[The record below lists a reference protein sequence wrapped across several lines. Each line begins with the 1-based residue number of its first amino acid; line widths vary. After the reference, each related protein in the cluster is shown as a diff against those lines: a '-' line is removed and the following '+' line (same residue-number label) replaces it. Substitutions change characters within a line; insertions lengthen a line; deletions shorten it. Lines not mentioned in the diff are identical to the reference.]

1 MPYQTALVAVD
12 LTEESEQVLTRAKEV
27 RDTQGTKLHLMSV
40 IRPLAEIYGGMDM
53 TVLSPDV
60 LRLEKEAE
68 DQAREHLEALAQEAG
83 ISSDDILLVRGNPA
97 AEIRAQADAIGAD
110 LVIMGTHG
118 RHGLGLLLG
127 STANGV
133 LHGIGCDVLAVRIK
147 AA

>member
-1 MPYQTALVAVD
+1 MPYETALVAVD
-12 LTEESEQVLTRAKEV
+12 LTEESEQVLARAREI
-27 RDTQGTKLHLMSV
+27 RASQGTRLHLMSV

-68 DQAREHLEALAQEAG
+68 DQARQRLEELAGQSG
-83 ISSDDILLVRGNPA
+83 IPEDEIFLVRGNPA
-97 AEIRAQADAIGAD
+97 AEIRAQAEAIGAD

-147 AA
+147 GA

>member
-1 MPYQTALVAVD
+1 MAYQTALVAVD
-12 LTEESEQVLTRAKEV
+12 LTEDSEQVLAVAREIRA
-27 RDTQGTKLHLMSV
+27 TQGTRLHLLNV

-68 DQAREHLEALAQEAG
+68 DQARARLEELAAEAG
-83 ISSDDILLVRGNPA
+83 VPSDEITLVRGNPA
-97 AEIRAQADAIGAD
+97 AEIRTQAEAIGAD

-118 RHGLGLLLG
+118 RHGLRLLLG
-127 STANGV
+127 STASGV

-147 AA
+147 DA

>member
-12 LTEESEQVLTRAKEV
+12 LTEDSEQVLARAREI
-27 RDTQGTKLHLMSV
+27 RATQGTRLRLMSV

-68 DQAREHLEALAQEAG
+68 DQARQHLGELASQSG
-83 ISSDDILLVRGNPA
+83 IPEDEIFLVRGNPA
-97 AEIRAQADAIGAD
+97 AEIRAQAEAIGAD

-147 AA
+147 GA